1 MRANQKIIVIA
12 CICGT
17 FILSSCKFKYQI
29 IVKDDNTCTLKQSMT
44 FSKAEAQNIIQYLP
58 EIPMN
63 IRGRREYL
71 EYCGIKV
78 ISWPNID
85 PIPDSATYE
94 IEQTFANLESLLY
107 SMNVVKKSEI
117 FSLMNISNYFTEM
130 AIVESNFYYMPK
142 IDDPNHPIY
151 QTNLYDSDVELII
164 QFNKPLN
171 YTNGSLQADGKTAVW
186 KFKMRDGQ
194 YIKIGMIN
202 QNKLLDFAIQAS
214 CLLIVYNVIIL
225 FILKGRT
232 RKHV

>member
-1 MRANQKIIVIA
+1 
-12 CICGT
+12 
-17 FILSSCKFKYQI
+17 
-29 IVKDDNTCTLKQSMT
+29 
-44 FSKAEAQNIIQYLP
+44 
-58 EIPMN
+58 
-63 IRGRREYL
+63 
-71 EYCGIKV
+71 
-78 ISWPNID
+78 
-85 PIPDSATYE
+85 
-94 IEQTFANLESLLY
+94 
-107 SMNVVKKSEI
+107 MNVVKKSEI

-130 AIVESNFYYMPK
+130 EIVESNFYYMPK

-164 QFNKPLN
+164 RFNKPLN
-171 YTNGSLQADGKTAVW
+171 YSNGTLQADGKTAVW

-202 QNKLLDFAIQAS
+202 QNKLLDFAVQAS